1 MWVFG
6 QPWSRWRTVRL
17 LLVVTWIVTL
27 FFRALSDAAAVVR
40 PLQILTAVVLPVI
53 LWPWVRGPYRL
64 YSRCSLPLSAH
75 FSVQEMAESAR
86 FFPESYERPLVKLG
100 FEIFGYL
107 KKEPRVQV
115 AFYLHPETV
124 DTAQIGRIE
133 SHWGPRYLYIFETQ
147 FDDGFILESSNGS
160 SVGLLAPDPNH
171 PVFRFP
177 QLRFPNDLYRIH
189 QELKKRFSSA
199 RRPVRG
205 SAEEELKRYIARA
218 EAIHQRL
225 VAADYKMDKAGNRYV
240 YTIWGATRH
249 AWLLTWPVKDFR
261 RMRVEARA
269 MKTAGELGLPIHPKL
284 GRLEDSLRRRH

>member
-1 MWVFG
+1 
-6 QPWSRWRTVRL
+6 
-17 LLVVTWIVTL
+17 
-27 FFRALSDAAAVVR
+27 
-40 PLQILTAVVLPVI
+40 
-53 LWPWVRGPYRL
+53 
-64 YSRCSLPLSAH
+64 
-75 FSVQEMAESAR
+75 MAEASR

-100 FEIFGYL
+100 FEISGYL
-107 KKEPRVQV
+107 KKEPSVQV
-115 AFYLHPETV
+115 AFYLHPETM

-133 SHWGPRYLYIFETQ
+133 SHWGPTYLYIFETR

-177 QLRFPNDLYRIH
+177 QLRFPIDLYRIH
-189 QELKKRFSSA
+189 QELKERFSSA

-205 SAEEELKRYIARA
+205 SADEELKRYIARA

-269 MKTAGELGLPIHPKL
+269 KQRASLDCRFILSSAAWKIRFGGGINGLRSRAGI
-284 GRLEDSLRRRH
+284 